1 MLVLRVDLHGLPVG
15 RDGEVFL
22 PALLVGLGQAVTRFR
37 PRIFLDIQ
45 PEDSDGVRRAVMP
58 EQDVAQL
65 VQPWL
70 GEVGIGAVVLPKVT
84 ALGHGLS
91 DPRRTIVSP
100 SVVTRGR
107 FGGAGSLP

>member
-22 PALLVGLGQAVTRFR
+22 PALLVGLGQAVVHVSR

-70 GEVGIGAVVLPKVT
+70 GEVVLGAVVLPKVT
-84 ALGHGLS
+84 VLGHG
-91 DPRRTIVSP
+91 RV
-100 SVVTRGR
+100 
-107 FGGAGSLP
+107 GSAADDRIARSTMSA